1 MNDCIADMS
10 PISPYLL
17 EQVEKALN
25 IKLYDW
31 QKAYILDKYYDPAA
45 AARRASGKTLAYII
59 KRLLT
64 PMPFAISKK
73 ELEHYSDGSGKRYN
87 VYFKKW
93 ALEINE
99 KLTAAGIK
107 TCIED

>member
-17 EQVEKALN
+17 EQVEKALD
-25 IKLYDW
+25 IRLYDW
-31 QKAYILDKYYDPAA
+31 QKAYILDKYYDTAA

-59 KRLLT
+59 KKLLT

>member
-1 MNDCIADMS
+1 MNDYIADMP

-17 EQVEKALN
+17 EQAEKALD
-25 IKLYDW
+25 IRLYDW
-31 QKAYILDKYYDPAA
+31 QKAYILDKYYDTAA

>member
-1 MNDCIADMS
+1 MNDYIADMP

-17 EQVEKALN
+17 EQVEKALD
-25 IKLYDW
+25 IRLYDW
-31 QKAYILDKYYDPAA
+31 QKAYILDKYYDTAA

-59 KRLLT
+59 KKLLT
-64 PMPFAISKK
+64 PMPLAISKK

>member
-1 MNDCIADMS
+1 MNDYIADMP

-17 EQVEKALN
+17 EQVENALD
-25 IKLYDW
+25 IRLYDW
-31 QKAYILDKYYDPAA
+31 QKAYILDKYYDTAA
-45 AARRASGKTLAYII
+45 AAHRASGKTLAYII

>member
-1 MNDCIADMS
+1 MNDYIADMP

-17 EQVEKALN
+17 EQVEKALD
-25 IKLYDW
+25 IRLYDW
-31 QKAYILDKYYDPAA
+31 QKAYILDKYYDTAA

-59 KRLLT
+59 KKLLT

-107 TCIED
+107 TCIVD